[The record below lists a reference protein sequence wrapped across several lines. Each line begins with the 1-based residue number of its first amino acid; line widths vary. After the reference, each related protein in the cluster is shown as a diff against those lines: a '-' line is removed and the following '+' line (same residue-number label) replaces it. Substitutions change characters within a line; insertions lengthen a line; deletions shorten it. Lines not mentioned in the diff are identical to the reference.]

1 MKKQL
6 LLLVM
11 ILVYTSIPNSAQ
23 TVVNVNG
30 IRFIV
35 ENGNAIVGRQNKE
48 LSGDIVIP
56 SSIEY
61 EGQSYPVT
69 GIVGPIDTHSYGGM
83 SSISADE
90 AAFQGTAITSITL
103 PATIT
108 SISTCAFIKCSKL
121 QKVVLPE
128 TVTLLISDRNK
139 SAKYYAVSIGL
150 VFRWMHIIKK
160 HNNPIWCNVHT
171 KCSFQELRL
180 RKL

>member
-11 ILVYTSIPNSAQ
+11 ILAFAGIPNYAQ

-30 IRFIV
+30 LRFQI
-35 ENGNAIVGRQNKE
+35 ENGNAIVGRQDKE

-56 SSIEY
+56 SSIDY
-61 EGQSYPVT
+61 EGQTYSVT

-90 AAFQGTAITSITL
+90 AAFQGTAITSLTL

-108 SISTCAFIKCSKL
+108 SISACAFINCSQL
-121 QKVVLPE
+121 QKVTLPE
-128 TVTLLISDRNK
+128 TLT
-139 SAKYYAVSIGL
+139 SIEWGA
-150 VFRWMHIIKK
+150 FA
-160 HNNPIWCNVHT
+160 
-171 KCSFQELRL
+171 
-180 RKL
+180 